1 MIKKISE
8 DDIDQI
14 IFGLKPFLLKK
25 NIILSANFFRIGLPS
40 FTIDYLIKSLIKNL
54 ECKYLAIQSYS
65 EFKDRNNRYFSRYNS
80 PVTKD
85 LSNLSKYTFSK
96 YPQYRML
103 SPTHSFVV
111 FGLSE
116 EKLNHIYTSAFGKN
130 SSFSFFLEEQF
141 CWLNLGSFLSETCT
155 FIHHIESCNLNDIEY
170 RHEVNIPVIINP
182 DKNNLNKIAINYIYL
197 DKVKNF
203 FNVQENWLALENHNS
218 LINNKIKN
226 SYFPIN
232 FYELEELMIIGSKLI
247 KLNPFELIKL
257 DK

>member
-96 YPQYRML
+96 YRGA
-103 SPTHSFVV
+103 V
-111 FGLSE
+111 
-116 EKLNHIYTSAFGKN
+116 I
-130 SSFSFFLEEQF
+130 
-141 CWLNLGSFLSETCT
+141 TC
-155 FIHHIESCNLNDIEY
+155 
-170 RHEVNIPVIINP
+170 
-182 DKNNLNKIAINYIYL
+182 
-197 DKVKNF
+197 
-203 FNVQENWLALENHNS
+203 
-218 LINNKIKN
+218 
-226 SYFPIN
+226 
-232 FYELEELMIIGSKLI
+232 
-247 KLNPFELIKL
+247 
-257 DK
+257 